1 MSTDVQ
7 PASDCDNA
15 QVVAMGESK
24 FGILWNGRLR
34 AEEYPTQRF
43 ALLAIAA
50 LRRASM
56 DGASESSSSNN
67 GGAAR
72 QDRRW

>member
-1 MSTDVQ
+1 MSTYVR
-7 PASDCDNA
+7 PASDCDTA

-56 DGASESSSSNN
+56 DGASESPSSNN

-72 QDRRW
+72 RDRR

>member
-7 PASDCDNA
+7 PASDGDNA

-50 LRRASM
+50 LRRASY
-56 DGASESSSSNN
+56 GWSSRVSSLF
-67 GGAAR
+67 
-72 QDRRW
+72 

>member
-7 PASDCDNA
+7 PASDGDNA

-56 DGASESSSSNN
+56 DEGHASTPSST
-67 GGAAR
+67 APRA
-72 QDRRW
+72 QDRR

>member
-1 MSTDVQ
+1 MSTNVR
-7 PASDCDNA
+7 PACDCDTA

-56 DGASESSSSNN
+56 DGASESPSSNN

-72 QDRRW
+72 QDRR

>member
-1 MSTDVQ
+1 MNADMR
-7 PASDCDNA
+7 PACDCRA
-15 QVVAMGESK
+15 GQVVAMGR

-34 AEEYPTQRF
+34 AEEYPTQAF

-56 DGASESSSSNN
+56 DGVPQVPSF
-67 GGAAR
+67 AAVSAVR
-72 QDRRW
+72 QARP

>member
-1 MSTDVQ
+1 MSTNVR

-56 DGASESSSSNN
+56 DGAPESPRSSN

-72 QDRRW
+72 QDRR

>member
-1 MSTDVQ
+1 MSTNVQ
-7 PASDCDNA
+7 PAFDCAAA
-15 QVVAMGESK
+15 QVVAMGESR

-34 AEEYPTQRF
+34 AEEYPTQAF

-56 DGASESSSSNN
+56 DGVPQVLPFATVS
-67 GGAAR
+67 AVRQAR
-72 QDRRW
+72 P

>member
-7 PASDCDNA
+7 PASDGDNA

-34 AEEYPTQRF
+34 AEEYPTQTVCPF
-43 ALLAIAA
+43 GD
-50 LRRASM
+50 RRA
-56 DGASESSSSNN
+56 
-67 GGAAR
+67 AAR
-72 QDRRW
+72 QHGWSSRVSSLF